1 MVAILPRSLAWSSA
15 PSAFCFKPAPPPS
28 NGRHVLVC
36 STSSGKCGK
45 FPMPVQRL
53 DLALRIFLLCMPR
66 ICGQERTALH
76 LCAMKSQPNDSCPS
90 LLETAVMLINNG
102 ADVNAPDAG
111 GCTPLHLTSNLKMA
125 QLLVESNAYVLAENE
140 VRAACLSTCY
150 GCYLCH
156 PFPWS

>member
-36 STSSGKCGK
+36 STSSVKCGK

-66 ICGQERTALH
+66 ICGQKRTALH

-111 GCTPLHLTSNLKMA
+111 VSCPHRSIVHICEPRNTVDYGLSVTLLSRLLLSLSHYVALLLTVSCI
-125 QLLVESNAYVLAENE
+125 
-140 VRAACLSTCY
+140 AA
-150 GCYLCH
+150 
-156 PFPWS
+156 